1 MDDCAKSD
9 CKKYPFWG
17 SFSHNSFCLW
27 VSLSEPLSPTDVIRL
42 RHAMAQAG
50 TGRFF
55 TCFKRLLQARLKF
68 DTFLLFRFDP
78 GAPPQ
83 VLNSWIKP
91 KALPSDVLDEYV
103 DGFYRLDPF
112 FQLNDIPIKGLTTRL
127 SDIAPDRFFSSEYY
141 LQYYRR
147 TRICEEVGLLAPLP
161 SKSVAHLSLGRLETT
176 GPYRRRELQC
186 LMHYSPVL
194 MELLTAHCSRF
205 ETEMLPQATN
215 PEPPPLDKIIL
226 TQVQET
232 LGLKLTRR
240 EAEIAGLVLQGHSN
254 GSAALLLGIS
264 RETSKVHRRNLYRKL
279 DISSQRELFTMLRHL
294 L

>member
-1 MDDCAKSD
+1 MI
-9 CKKYPFWG
+9 
-17 SFSHNSFCLW
+17 
-27 VSLSEPLSPTDVIRL
+27 LSEALSPSDVIRL

-50 TGRFF
+50 TRRFF

-78 GAPPQ
+78 GTVPQ
-83 VLNSWIKP
+83 VLDSWIKP
-91 KALPSDVLDEYV
+91 KSLPLDVLDEYV
-103 DGFYRLDPF
+103 EGFYRLDPF
-112 FQLNDIPIKGLTTRL
+112 FQLKDIPAKGLTTRL

-161 SKSVAHLSLGRLETT
+161 SGSVAHLSLSRLETT

-194 MELLTAHCSRF
+194 MELLTTHCSRF
-205 ETEMLPQATN
+205 ETGKRLKTPDSA
-215 PEPPPLDKIIL
+215 PPLLDQIIL
-226 TQVQET
+226 TQVYET

-240 EAEIAGLVLQGHSN
+240 EAQIAGLVLQGHSN

-264 RETSKVHRRNLYRKL
+264 KETSKVHRRNLYRKL
-279 DISSQRELFTMLRHL
+279 DISSQRELFTLLRHL